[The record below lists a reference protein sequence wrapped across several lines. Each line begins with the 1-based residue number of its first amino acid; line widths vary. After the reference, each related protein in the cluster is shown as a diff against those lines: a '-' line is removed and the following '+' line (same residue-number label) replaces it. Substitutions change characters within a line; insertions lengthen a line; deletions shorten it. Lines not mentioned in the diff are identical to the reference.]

1 MHWHSCVKSAVP
13 GMFGPWCGGGGEVRV
28 LVQAFQLRFDQ
39 MGAAGVGAVVAD
51 PASGD
56 AASGAFAGL
65 LAALEVDPAAASGA
79 AVLPSVSQPQ
89 QVAGLPGATVP
100 VAGAVPLQEGM
111 TAADLPGSA
120 GPGSTG
126 SGSTGNM
133 SDLPAQAKV
142 PGVPDAAAM
151 GPDAPEVISPEMA
164 DLEAGYVQTASL
176 EAALAMAALMPP
188 VQAPV
193 GAGPFALVP
202 DAAAGAVSGEMT
214 LGAGGSDAAGPAGP
228 GQVAADALPSGSAP
242 RAGASAPQGP
252 QLQMPA
258 QNPGMAQPEITAAA
272 PAFPVAQPADKDETL
287 TPAAV
292 QSAVAAEAPASEAE
306 AAPVLTAKPVPTM
319 PGSWE
324 TQVPEPGKDGTSR
337 FFAGPQPVDLA
348 RLTGKSGATA
358 EGAVDLREPVR
369 PVALAQVQAQEQASD
384 PSDVNP
390 LFARLAEAVGGA
402 FTLKAEVTPAQPQA
416 TPPVQPGNTQA
427 VPPTQPV
434 VLPAGSGPD
443 LLLLAVAGTGSS
455 ADVEALSLQEPGLE
469 AAEPA
474 PVLVAGAATQA
485 AKAAPVRVPNTR
497 SALAGEAGLLAAD
510 PDSTDLAETQDRS
523 PLANRL
529 AAAVEGQ
536 FTQPS
541 SLRGTAGAD
550 AALAGSA
557 EAAARAT
564 GQAAA
569 GSSQG
574 ETPALAIAMEAAA
587 AAAEFGE
594 SLTEADALF
603 GARGAA
609 PMTRAEAQ
617 AANLPGPQ
625 MAQAAAAQ
633 VAAQMQQQARPG
645 QSRFQIRLDPAE
657 LGRIDVE
664 MTVTKDG
671 EVKAKLTVDK
681 SETLDLFMRDQ
692 RSLERALEAA
702 GLKAEQGNLQFS
714 LRDEGGRGF
723 SSGSDGNDQ
732 GGSGRQGSDRQAAEV
747 DAGQADR
754 LASERVAQLYRG
766 NVSGGLDIR
775 I

>member
-1 MHWHSCVKSAVP
+1 
-13 GMFGPWCGGGGEVRV
+13 MFGPLCGGGGEVRV

-39 MGAAGVGAVVAD
+39 MGAAGVGAAVAD

-65 LAALEVDPAAASGA
+65 LAALEVDPAASSGA
-79 AVLPSVSQPQ
+79 AVLPAVAQPQ

-111 TAADLPGSA
+111 TAADLPGS
-120 GPGSTG
+120 
-126 SGSTGNM
+126 TGNVF
-133 SDLPAQAKV
+133 DLPAQAKV
-142 PGVPDAAAM
+142 PGAADAAAM
-151 GPDAPEVISPEMA
+151 GPDAPEVISPEVA
-164 DLEAGYVQTASL
+164 DLEAGYVQTVSL
-176 EAALAMAALMPP
+176 EAALALAALMPP
-188 VQAPV
+188 VQAPAQAQAPV
-193 GAGPFALVP
+193 GAGPLALVP

-214 LGAGGSDAAGPAGP
+214 LGAGGADAAGPAGP
-228 GQVAADALPSGSAP
+228 GQVDADADALPSGSAP
-242 RAGASAPQGP
+242 MTGAVAPQGP

-258 QNPGMAQPEITAAA
+258 QPEVTAAA
-272 PAFPVAQPADKDETL
+272 PAFPVAQPAGKDETL
-287 TPAAV
+287 TPALV

-324 TQVPEPGKDGTSR
+324 TRVPEPGKDGTSR
-337 FFAGPQPVDLA
+337 FSAAPQPVDPA

-358 EGAVDLREPVR
+358 EGAVDPLEPVR

-402 FTLKAEVTPAQPQA
+402 FTLKAEATPAQPQA
-416 TPPVQPGNTQA
+416 IPPVQPGNPQA

-434 VLPAGSGPD
+434 VVPAGSGPE
-443 LLLLAVAGTGSS
+443 LLQLAMAGTGSS
-455 ADVEALSLQEPGLE
+455 SDVEAASLQEPGFE
-469 AAEPA
+469 AADPA

-497 SALAGEAGLLAAD
+497 SGLAGEAGLLAAD
-510 PDSTDLAETQDRS
+510 PDSADLAELQDRS

-529 AAAVEGQ
+529 AAAAEGQ
-536 FTQPS
+536 FTQGS

-550 AALAGSA
+550 AASPGSA
-557 EAAARAT
+557 EAAARLT
-564 GQAAA
+564 GQAAT

-594 SLTEADALF
+594 GLTEADALF

-609 PMTRAEAQ
+609 PMTRSEAQ

-702 GLKAEQGNLQFS
+702 GLKADQGNLQFS

-723 SSGSDGNDQ
+723 SSGSDGNDES
-732 GGSGRQGSDRQAAEV
+732 GSGRQGSDRQAAEV

-754 LASERVAQLYRG
+754 LASERVAQLYRS

>member
-1 MHWHSCVKSAVP
+1 
-13 GMFGPWCGGGGEVRV
+13 
-28 LVQAFQLRFDQ
+28 
-39 MGAAGVGAVVAD
+39 MGAAGVGAAVAD

-65 LAALEVDPAAASGA
+65 LAALEVDPAASSGA
-79 AVLPSVSQPQ
+79 AVLPAVAQPQ

-111 TAADLPGSA
+111 TAADLPGSTGPDSA
-120 GPGSTG
+120 GNA
-126 SGSTGNM
+126 SG
-133 SDLPAQAKV
+133 LPAQAKV
-142 PGVPDAAAM
+142 PGGPDAAAA
-151 GPDAPEVISPEMA
+151 GPDAPEVISPGMA

-188 VQAPV
+188 VPVQPPVPAAPL
-193 GAGPFALVP
+193 ALVP
-202 DAAAGAVSGEMT
+202 EARAGVAAGETAF
-214 LGAGGSDAAGPAGP
+214 GAAGSDAAGPAGP
-228 GQVAADALPSGSAP
+228 GQVAADARPSGSAP
-242 RAGASAPQGP
+242 TTGASAPQGP

-258 QNPGMAQPEITAAA
+258 QVTGMAQAPGMAQPAVKAAA
-272 PAFPVAQPADKDETL
+272 LAFPVAQPGDRDETP
-287 TPAAV
+287 TSAPA
-292 QSAVAAEAPASEAE
+292 QSAAAAEAPAGEAE

-337 FFAGPQPVDLA
+337 FFAAPEPVDPA

-358 EGAVDLREPVR
+358 EGTVDPREPVR
-369 PVALAQVQAQEQASD
+369 PVALAQVQAQAQASD
-384 PSDVNP
+384 AADVNP

-402 FTLKAEVTPAQPQA
+402 FTLKAEVMPAQSQA
-416 TPPVQPGNTQA
+416 
-427 VPPTQPV
+427 TQPV
-434 VLPAGSGPD
+434 QSGNSQTVPPAQAAVVPAGSGPD
-443 LLLLAVAGTGSS
+443 LLQFAMASTGPN
-455 ADVEALSLQEPGLE
+455 ADVEAVSLQEPGLDV
-469 AAEPA
+469 ADPA

-485 AKAAPVRVPNTR
+485 AKVAPVRAPNTR
-497 SALAGEAGLLAAD
+497 SGLASEASLLAAD
-510 PDSTDLAETQDRS
+510 PDSTDLAELQDRS

-529 AAAVEGQ
+529 AAAAEGQ
-536 FTQPS
+536 FMQGS

-550 AALAGSA
+550 AASAGSN
-557 EAAARAT
+557 EAAARLT

-569 GSSQG
+569 GSSRG
-574 ETPALAIAMEAAA
+574 EAPALAIAMEAAA

-594 SLTEADALF
+594 SLSDADAMF
-603 GARGAA
+603 GARGAT

-702 GLKAEQGNLQFS
+702 GLKAEQGSLQFS
-714 LRDEGGRGF
+714 LRDEGGRSF
-723 SSGSDGNDQ
+723 SFSGEGSDHNGSRQQ
-732 GGSGRQGSDRQAAEV
+732 GGDGQSAEADASQAE
-747 DAGQADR
+747 R

-766 NVSGGLDIR
+766 NASGGLDIR